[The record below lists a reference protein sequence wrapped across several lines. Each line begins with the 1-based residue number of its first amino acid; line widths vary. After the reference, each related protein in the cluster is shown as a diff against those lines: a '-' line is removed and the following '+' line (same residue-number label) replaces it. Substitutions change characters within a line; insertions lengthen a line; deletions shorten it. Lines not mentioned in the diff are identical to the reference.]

1 MQGLGNRLWR
11 LTEKAACKV
20 FGIFFRF
27 LGREPSEQGQAAF
40 LQFVRF
46 GLVGLSNTA
55 VSYVLY
61 LLSLLLFRKLGIWE
75 GTDYLIAQLIAFLLS
90 VLWSYFWNSRK
101 VFVQKEE
108 EKRSV
113 WRTLLKT
120 YISYSFTGLFL
131 NSILLLLWVQ
141 ILHVSEFL
149 APVINLLISVPLN
162 FLISKFWAFK

>member
-1 MQGLGNRLWR
+1 MQELGNRLWR
-11 LTEKAACKV
+11 LTEKAACRV
-20 FGIFFRF
+20 LGIFFCF